1 MLGVCSAYSRGVLLV
16 AFIPILGGILVGAGG
31 YLGWRGLLSRDRGAG
46 VRTVATLR
54 NDEAFAVGNKVA
66 GLPTMAAGV
75 VGIAAGVAALNMP
88 TGSGT
93 VIAAVIGV
101 LGLLALLAAG
111 GVLGD
116 RAASAVPDAP
126 VAAGCGG
133 CACGAGG
140 CGA

>member
-1 MLGVCSAYSRGVLLV
+1 MVVV
-16 AFIPILGGILVGAGG
+16 AFIPILAGILVGAGG
-31 YLGWRGLLSRDRGAG
+31 YLGWRGRLSRDRGTG
-46 VRTVATLR
+46 VRTAATLR

-66 GLPTMAAGV
+66 GIPTMAAGV
-75 VGIAAGVAALNMP
+75 VGIAAGVAALAMP
-88 TGSGT
+88 TGPGI
-93 VIAAVIGV
+93 VIAATIGV
-101 LGLLALLAAG
+101 LGLLALLTAG
-111 GVLGD
+111 GVLGN